1 MDRTSILR
9 DAIDYMKELLDKI
22 NKLQELGSNPN
33 LITNESMVRN
43 SPKVKRNTGI
53 YVLCY
58 ISFQYSYCLVS
69 YKSIRITNKL
79 LNIPPSYIETIFP
92 SPKIYR

>member
-22 NKLQELGSNPN
+22 NKLQELGSSPN

-43 SPKVKRNTGI
+43 PPKVKRNTGI
-53 YVLCY
+53 YVY
-58 ISFQYSYCLVS
+58 VISHFSYSYC
-69 YKSIRITNKL
+69 
-79 LNIPPSYIETIFP
+79 
-92 SPKIYR
+92 